1 MLQTNPVIP
10 PTVRSNTN
18 VPIRSWLVFAPKQ
31 YGFGSSSVVFF
42 FLLFLVVLLI
52 ENAIIIEF

>member
-18 VPIRSWLVFAPKQ
+18 VPIRSWLAFAPKQ
-31 YGFGSSSVVFF
+31 HGFGSSSGVFF
-42 FLLFLVVLLI
+42 FLF
-52 ENAIIIEF
+52 F